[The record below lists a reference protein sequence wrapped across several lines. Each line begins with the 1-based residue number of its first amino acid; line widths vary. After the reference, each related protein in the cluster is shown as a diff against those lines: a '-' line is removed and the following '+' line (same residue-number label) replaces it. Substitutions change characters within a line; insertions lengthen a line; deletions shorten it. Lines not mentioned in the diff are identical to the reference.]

1 MARRGGDFFDNIE
14 PLFGRQVRPNFE
26 NFRIGR
32 GTRRL
37 LVIGF
42 IVLVFLFVISPLVGL
57 YLDRLWFSSLGF
69 GNIFQTRLSYQVVL
83 GVIGFLVAFLV
94 LAINAVLALRLI
106 GPSQLSKIGVR
117 RRVLSTAAG
126 RLALAG
132 AAIAGLVFGRV
143 ALESWQTVAKGLNAT
158 AFGQSDPQFGMDIG
172 FYIFQYPML
181 TLVWGWLVG
190 LVVVSL
196 LVVGGI
202 YLSRAGGTPATI
214 TLPPGAVGHVSI
226 LGSALFLLLAAHYR
240 LAMYGLLVRKGQ
252 SVVFGAG
259 YTDQHVLLP
268 VYWVL
273 LVAMLVIAVLLLV
286 NIFLGRV
293 WIPIAA
299 LVLWLVA
306 VLLLVGIVP
315 GVYQGLF
322 VRPAELQQEKP
333 NIQREIDATNDA
345 FGLSAVEFK
354 DFTDKQQIAP
364 PVLAANSGT
373 VNNLRLW
380 DYQPLQTTYNQ
391 IQTIRQY
398 YDFNDVD
405 IDRYTLPDGYHQVMI
420 SARELS
426 PDRLPDSAKTWVNL
440 HLVYTHGYGAA
451 ATPVNQVAG
460 EGLPNL
466 VLRDIPPA
474 GVIPLSRPQLY
485 FGETSSGYVVVDSK
499 AQEVDYEKQDTQ
511 QYTRWEGRNGIPM
524 TALHR
529 AAFAYQLGD
538 VNLILSNQ
546 ISGESQILYRRDVRT
561 RLQTLAPFLT
571 FDKDPYVVV
580 SNGKLYWIED
590 AYTTAGKYPYSDST
604 GGINYMRNSVKV
616 MMDAY
621 DGSVTMYT
629 ADDKDPVLR
638 TYSKIFPGT
647 FHPLSEMPTDVR
659 THIRYPV
666 DLFAIQ
672 AERLQ
677 NYHMHDAQAFY
688 SRSDSWSQP
697 QEIKVQAGQ
706 SQPLQPYYVV
716 MRLPGQDHEEF
727 VLIQPFTPLNK
738 KNMVAWI
745 AARSDGNDYGKLL
758 TFRYPTD
765 RQVPGPEQVESRI
778 DQDTVI
784 SPQLTLLN
792 QSGSKVIRGNLLVI
806 PIGDGTLFVEPVYVA
821 SQSNAIP
828 ELKKVVVADEQR
840 VVWADSLGQALDLLT
855 SGAGNAPTATP
866 SPGQQQPAAP
876 SQVEL
881 IKKANDLYNDAQN
894 KLKNG
899 DLKGYADDIQQIGDV
914 LKQLQSGGG
923 TAPGSSPASSPRP

>member
-1 MARRGGDFFDNIE
+1 
-14 PLFGRQVRPNFE
+14 
-26 NFRIGR
+26 
-32 GTRRL
+32 
-37 LVIGF
+37 
-42 IVLVFLFVISPLVGL
+42 
-57 YLDRLWFSSLGF
+57 
-69 GNIFQTRLSYQVVL
+69 
-83 GVIGFLVAFLV
+83 
-94 LAINAVLALRLI
+94 
-106 GPSQLSKIGVR
+106 
-117 RRVLSTAAG
+117 
-126 RLALAG
+126 
-132 AAIAGLVFGRV
+132 
-143 ALESWQTVAKGLNAT
+143 
-158 AFGQSDPQFGMDIG
+158 
-172 FYIFQYPML
+172 
-181 TLVWGWLVG
+181 
-190 LVVVSL
+190 
-196 LVVGGI
+196 
-202 YLSRAGGTPATI
+202 
-214 TLPPGAVGHVSI
+214 
-226 LGSALFLLLAAHYR
+226 
-240 LAMYGLLVRKGQ
+240 
-252 SVVFGAG
+252 
-259 YTDQHVLLP
+259 
-268 VYWVL
+268 
-273 LVAMLVIAVLLLV
+273 
-286 NIFLGRV
+286 
-293 WIPIAA
+293 
-299 LVLWLVA
+299 
-306 VLLLVGIVP
+306 
-315 GVYQGLF
+315 
-322 VRPAELQQEKP
+322 
-333 NIQREIDATNDA
+333 
-345 FGLSAVEFK
+345 
-354 DFTDKQQIAP
+354 
-364 PVLAANSGT
+364 
-373 VNNLRLW
+373 
-380 DYQPLQTTYNQ
+380 
-391 IQTIRQY
+391 
-398 YDFNDVD
+398 
-405 IDRYTLPDGYHQVMI
+405 
-420 SARELS
+420 
-426 PDRLPDSAKTWVNL
+426 
-440 HLVYTHGYGAA
+440 
-451 ATPVNQVAG
+451 
-460 EGLPNL
+460 
-466 VLRDIPPA
+466 
-474 GVIPLSRPQLY
+474 
-485 FGETSSGYVVVDSK
+485 
-499 AQEVDYEKQDTQ
+499 
-511 QYTRWEGRNGIPM
+511 
-524 TALHR
+524 
-529 AAFAYQLGD
+529 
-538 VNLILSNQ
+538 
-546 ISGESQILYRRDVRT
+546 
-561 RLQTLAPFLT
+561 
-571 FDKDPYVVV
+571 
-580 SNGKLYWIED
+580 
-590 AYTTAGKYPYSDST
+590 
-604 GGINYMRNSVKV
+604 
-616 MMDAY
+616 MDAY

-647 FHPLSEMPTDVR
+647 FHPLSEMPADVR